1 MEEEH
6 LTLEYRES
14 ARHQELVVSG
24 REGPPGAWSYVA
36 FGALSPHAPGQ
47 LLPSDFEWDS
57 DRETLVSSSQDV
69 KINWAAVTSTSYI
82 DVFPWDLGL
91 TLRP

>member
-14 ARHQELVVSG
+14 LRHQELVVSG
-24 REGPPGAWSYVA
+24 REGPPGAWYYVA

-47 LLPSDFEWDS
+47 LLPSDFEWD
-57 DRETLVSSSQDV
+57 RANETLLSSSKDV
-69 KINWAAVTSTSYI
+69 KINWAAVSSTSYI